1 MAIEIEKK
9 YRLSETE
16 IAKLNDRLSELGAV
30 DQGDEFEENILFFGG
45 VLDPA
50 RTVLRLRKMKGKA
63 LLTYKERFPSDS
75 AIKHQREDESE
86 VENPDA
92 LVDILG
98 ALGFRPALVYEKRR
112 RTWQVTGA
120 EVVLDELPFGWYAE
134 IEGDEAAIIATEF
147 ALGLQNAEAEHLTYP
162 ELTKQHGRKIGEMI
176 EARFSV

>member
-9 YRLSETE
+9 YRLTGAE
-16 IAKLNDRLSELGAV
+16 IDRLNVRLSEIGAV

-45 VLDPA
+45 ILDPA

-63 LLTYKERFPSDS
+63 LLTYKERYHSDS

-86 VENPDA
+86 VEDPEA
-92 LVDILG
+92 LVEILG

-112 RTWQVTGA
+112 RTWQVSGA

-134 IEGDEAAIIATEF
+134 IEGDEASIIATEN
-147 ALGLQNAEAEHLTYP
+147 ALGLQNAEAEQLTYP
-162 ELTKQHGRKIGEMI
+162 ELTKQHGRKVGDMI
-176 EARFSV
+176 EARF